1 MRFEVLLAAL
11 VVGGLVHGQ
20 DAPKGVIAGTVLN
33 EVTGEPVRR
42 AAVVLTFYALGRQPE
57 SLLATS
63 GADGRFQFDELEAG
77 TGMLAASKNGYL
89 EPSNNRPA
97 PVQLAAGEQ
106 KDGVVIRLMPQG
118 IIAGRVT
125 DDDGEPQQNA
135 RVQVMIRVKFGGRKR
150 WQALESAATNDR
162 GEYRITN
169 LRPGEYAVFASYT
182 DPASDTNAKTKERPE
197 VYATTYYPNA
207 LDVNSAQAVVVQKGV
222 ETGGIDMRLRR
233 ELAFSVR
240 VRVDG
245 ASADLLRQTHISLL
259 QWDATGNISR
269 NDVGSRQLQ
278 PGIFELQ
285 RVRAGAW
292 VVSARTSEGSEPAVG
307 YTPIQITNADLMD
320 VVVAMGPAPQLTG
333 TFVFEGTTAKKVE
346 WKRYGV
352 SMKTMDGQPS
362 GAGQVSVAEDGTFAL
377 RYWMPGKYI
386 LASYG
391 PGADRAYLASVRVGN
406 EERFGKEIDLTIGPP
421 GPVKVIFRNDQGK
434 VNGRLDADVEGSP
447 GKLGTVVLV
456 PVETHLRRI
465 EYAFA
470 TEVRAGGVFSFGSV
484 RPGEYLVCHM
494 AGDMKTYYEDGE
506 PPKESMDAAV
516 RLKVEPNG
524 THTVTVK
531 AVKMAAQP

>member
-1 MRFEVLLAAL
+1 MRFIVLLLAAL
-11 VVGGLVHGQ
+11 VIVGLLRGQ
-20 DAPKGVIAGTVLN
+20 DAPKGVIEGTVVD

-125 DDDGEPQQNA
+125 DDDGSPLQNVQ
-135 RVQVMIRVKFGGRKR
+135 VQVMVRVKFGGRKR
-150 WQALESAATNDR
+150 WQSLGSASTNDR
-162 GEYRITN
+162 GEYRVTN
-169 LRPGEYAVFASYT
+169 LRPGENAVFASYT
-182 DPASDTNAKTKERPE
+182 DPASDTNVKTKERPE
-197 VYATTYYPNA
+197 VYATTFYPNA

-233 ELAFSVR
+233 ELAFRVR
-240 VRVDG
+240 VRVEG

-292 VVSARTSEGSEPAVG
+292 VVSARTSEGSEPAAG

-346 WKRYGV
+346 WKRYGE
-352 SMKTMDGQPS
+352 MCI
-362 GAGQVSVAEDGTFAL
+362 
-377 RYWMPGKYI
+377 R
-386 LASYG
+386 
-391 PGADRAYLASVRVGN
+391 DR
-406 EERFGKEIDLTIGPP
+406 
-421 GPVKVIFRNDQGK
+421 
-434 VNGRLDADVEGSP
+434 
-447 GKLGTVVLV
+447 
-456 PVETHLRRI
+456 RR
-465 EYAFA
+465 
-470 TEVRAGGVFSFGSV
+470 
-484 RPGEYLVCHM
+484 
-494 AGDMKTYYEDGE
+494 
-506 PPKESMDAAV
+506 
-516 RLKVEPNG
+516 
-524 THTVTVK
+524 
-531 AVKMAAQP
+531 